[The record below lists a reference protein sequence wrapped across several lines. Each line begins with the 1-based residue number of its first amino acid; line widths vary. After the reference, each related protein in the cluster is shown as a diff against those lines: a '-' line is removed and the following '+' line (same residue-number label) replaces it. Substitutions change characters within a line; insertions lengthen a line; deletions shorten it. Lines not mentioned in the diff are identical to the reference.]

1 MEQKKDY
8 RLYLSQT
15 AKQMILV
22 HDPNLLSKLVL
33 RTVTRNLGV
42 KHSGLF
48 LYNKIKKEYVI
59 TVSSGKK
66 GLKIPVG
73 FTKIT
78 NNNPIIQFFLNKD
91 INENK
96 EYLLVSD
103 IKVLKEK
110 YKDNEHIYNLLTNLE
125 DETSMYKAQL
135 IVPGF
140 FRKDL
145 MVVFF
150 IGNKTDGTFF
160 NKEDLEFLTILSS
173 DVVMAIQ
180 NAKLF
185 DDIKKQLDI
194 NKQLLLNTVETLATA
209 IDIKNSYTHG
219 HTERVMKYSITLLK
233 YIPQEKLK
241 DYEDFENMVRISALL
256 HDIGKIGIPE
266 SILNKSGKLLPE
278 EIKLVEKHPT
288 LGAEILEPIKEFK
301 DISLGVKYHH
311 ERYDGTGYPCGLSG
325 EDIPL
330 IATIISVAD
339 AYDAMTSDRPYRKG
353 LDRKE
358 AIKEIV
364 ANKNRQF
371 SPLVVDAFV
380 EAFDNNEL

>member
-48 LYNKIKKEYVI
+48 LYNKNKKEYVI

-91 INENK
+91 VKENK

-103 IKVLKEK
+103 IKALKEK
-110 YKDNEHIYNLLTNLE
+110 YKDNEPIYNLLTGLE

-150 IGNKTDGTFF
+150 IGNKTDGSFF

-233 YIPQEKLK
+233 YIPQEKIK
-241 DYEDFENMVRISALL
+241 EYEDFENMLRISALL

-325 EDIPL
+325 ENIPL

-353 LDRKE
+353 LDRKD